1 MSIAYD
7 VIRFDITT
15 QFDERTFWS
24 YFTYYCIEEHGYFFN
39 HTIFC
44 VSLSKCSVLARQIY
58 LSEGSKSGIRLRA
71 SSPHGIWV
79 FIRPIWAEWAAVIAE
94 AGECDTRQPR
104 PGEASLLWCDG
115 WAGTG
120 RCCHRVTVSLII
132 TLHQNNRAQ
141 ADMSVMQDNVI
152 NGFSNMM
159 SPPVNGKLVHKTA
172 RNENYTTMKITVSPR
187 IIIFK
192 YCFCQTSV
200 TLLTCVSRGDLG
212 CEEAMF
218 VCRSHNIC
226 HSSWQ
231 RDKMVPG
238 PSMPWV
244 RRRLVRAPADCG

>member
-1 MSIAYD
+1 MSIAY
-7 VIRFDITT
+7 VIRFNITT
-15 QFDERTFWS
+15 QFDERTFLVI
-24 YFTYYCIEEHGYFFN
+24 FYYYIEEHHGYFFN

-44 VSLSKCSVLARQIY
+44 VSLSKCSVLVRQIY

-115 WAGTG
+115 RAGTG
-120 RCCHRVTVSLII
+120 RCRHRVTVSLII

-172 RNENYTTMKITVSPR
+172 RSENYTCS
-187 IIIFK
+187 
-192 YCFCQTSV
+192 
-200 TLLTCVSRGDLG
+200 
-212 CEEAMF
+212 
-218 VCRSHNIC
+218 
-226 HSSWQ
+226 
-231 RDKMVPG
+231 
-238 PSMPWV
+238 
-244 RRRLVRAPADCG
+244 